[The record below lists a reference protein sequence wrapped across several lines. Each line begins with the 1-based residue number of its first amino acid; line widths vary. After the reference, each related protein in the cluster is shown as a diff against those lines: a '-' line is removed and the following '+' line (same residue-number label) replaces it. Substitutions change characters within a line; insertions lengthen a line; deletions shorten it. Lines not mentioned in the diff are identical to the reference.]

1 MHCGSCRLGPARLK
15 KSACS
20 CCLLSPGIAPPSGGR
35 SAKQGPGPA
44 TTRKAALGEQN
55 RCAASVELL
64 GPHRPV
70 VSGRG
75 SGPIVDLRR
84 LGVPSLRFA
93 VTNSVDQRV
102 FIRVGF
108 VCAWCDP

>member
-1 MHCGSCRLGPARLK
+1 MHLK

-84 LGVPSLRFA
+84 LGVPSLVIRFK
-93 VTNSVDQRV
+93 NLKPYHKGSPLPNRC
-102 FIRVGF
+102 
-108 VCAWCDP
+108 CAG